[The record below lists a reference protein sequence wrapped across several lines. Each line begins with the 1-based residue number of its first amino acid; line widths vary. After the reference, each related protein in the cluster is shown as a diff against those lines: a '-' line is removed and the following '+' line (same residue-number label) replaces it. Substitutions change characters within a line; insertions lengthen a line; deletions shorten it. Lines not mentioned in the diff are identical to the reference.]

1 MPYTDLTGLAG
12 IALAAAVVLHSLSG
26 RPNEKVKARA
36 PALVLGGLFVLMLLP
51 LPLIDLPFA
60 GYVRGA
66 IGDLSITSV
75 LLLALVAASRCGLEA
90 GTAAS
95 GSDPMRKRASLL
107 LPLAAGC
114 ALYPLALGAT
124 QLDPYQ
130 WGFGEPWFLAAL
142 LLVAILAKLLRLP
155 LVAAS
160 IALAVLAWVTG
171 WYESAN
177 LWDYLL
183 DPMLCLFA
191 LGRLLAMTVTGSQ
204 KQPT

>member
-1 MPYTDLTGLAG
+1 MLCTDLTGLAG
-12 IALAAAVVLHSLSG
+12 IALAAAVVLPSLSG
-26 RPNEKVKARA
+26 RPNGKVKALE
-36 PALVLGGLFVLMLLP
+36 PALIFGGLFVLMLLP
-51 LPLIDLPFA
+51 LPLIDLPLA

-75 LLLALVAASRCGLEA
+75 LLLAIAAASRCGLKA
-90 GTAAS
+90 GT
-95 GSDPMRKRASLL
+95 DPAHKRASLL

-130 WGFGEPWFLAAL
+130 WGFGEHGFLAAL
-142 LLVAILAKLLRLP
+142 LVVAILGKLFRLP

-160 IALAVLAWVTG
+160 IALAVLAWAAG

-191 LGRLLAMTVTGSQ
+191 LGRLLAMTVTGSH
-204 KQPT
+204 KQRV

>member
-1 MPYTDLTGLAG
+1 MHFTDLTGLAG
-12 IALAAAVVLHSLSG
+12 IALAAAVVLPSLAG
-26 RPNEKVKARA
+26 RFATRTPK
-36 PALVLGGLFVLMLLP
+36 LIFGGLFVLMLLP
-51 LPLIDLPFA
+51 LPLIDLPLA

-75 LLLALVAASRCGLEA
+75 LLLAVAAAARCGLVVD
-90 GTAAS
+90 TAAS
-95 GSDPMRKRASLL
+95 DTGPARKRAALL
-107 LPLAAGC
+107 LVLVLAAGG

-142 LLVAILAKLLRLP
+142 LVIAVSGRLLRLP

-160 IALAVLAWVTG
+160 IALAVLAWAAG
-171 WYESAN
+171 WQESAN
-177 LWDYLL
+177 LWDHLI

-191 LGRLLAMTVTGSQ
+191 LGRLLAMTVAGFH
-204 KQPT
+204 KQPA